1 MARGVAVSV
10 HYGDRVFYAD
20 VDPGERAD
28 QLLVRSL
35 YHFGID
41 PGDKHRYR
49 LIRRGRTDPP
59 TASTS
64 TGRSAT
70 RWKAERSSR
79 WRKTCQR
86 TGGWRRE
93 PTERTPAATR
103 CDARPLCWT
112 IY

>member
-41 PGDKHRYR
+41 PADKERYR
-49 LIRRGRTDPP
+49 LIYRGEQRPGHGVYLDQPIGDQVESGTELAVEEDV
-59 TASTS
+59 AGNKRMA
-64 TGRSAT
+64 TGS
-70 RWKAERSSR
+70 
-79 WRKTCQR
+79 
-86 TGGWRRE
+86 
-93 PTERTPAATR
+93 
-103 CDARPLCWT
+103 
-112 IY
+112 Y